1 MTKRPVNKRC
11 HRNRYTEM
19 RIVGILGAPHNKGN
33 REQRIRISTYQKL
46 CILQYMISDRLKF
59 LFSVLCSFYC
69 AKPLRIMPSAE
80 QEQKESDGE
89 VKSSERQSWQTKL
102 SELASLQA
110 NSGISRQ
117 LFPRYRRHDGILL
130 RTHSIILL
138 VSVHWRKRRLSIPA
152 IKWYCHTPSRP
163 FWTIVSESY
172 FKDRG

>member
-1 MTKRPVNKRC
+1 MIGLMFYQASSQQEVPSERSPD
-11 HRNRYTEM
+11 TEM

-69 AKPLRIMPSAE
+69 AKPFRIMPSAE

-102 SELASLQA
+102 SKLASLQA

-117 LFPRYRRHDGILL
+117 LFPRYRRRYIVVYVFDNFASVCPLKKTSFIDSGNKVILP
-130 RTHSIILL
+130 HPIEAILDD
-138 VSVHWRKRRLSIPA
+138 S
-152 IKWYCHTPSRP
+152 
-163 FWTIVSESY
+163 
-172 FKDRG
+172 